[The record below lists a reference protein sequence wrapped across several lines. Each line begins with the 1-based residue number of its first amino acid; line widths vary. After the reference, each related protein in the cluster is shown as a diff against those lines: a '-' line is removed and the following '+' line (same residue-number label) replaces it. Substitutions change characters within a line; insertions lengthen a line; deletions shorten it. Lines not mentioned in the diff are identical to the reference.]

1 MSRLTQDQK
10 IQPQWWGK
18 TLVGFILGL
27 AIAYGL
33 VAIFAWFGPG
43 GIDAKD
49 KVQFNMWMISPI
61 WLFILSFV
69 YLFKTT
75 KTAFLYL
82 FSANIAIYSLYFL
95 LKGVA

>member
-1 MSRLTQDQK
+1 MSRLTHDQK

-33 VAIFAWFGPG
+33 VAIFTWFGPG

-61 WLFILSFV
+61 WLLILSFV

-82 FSANIAIYSLYFL
+82 FSTNIAIYSLYFL

>member
-1 MSRLTQDQK
+1 MTRLTQDQK

-18 TLVGFILGL
+18 TLIGVVLGL
-27 AIAYGL
+27 TAAYGL
-33 VAIFAWFGPG
+33 IATFAWFGPG

-61 WLFILSFV
+61 WLFILAFV

-75 KTAFLYL
+75 KTAFFYL
-82 FSANIAIYSLYFL
+82 FSANILIFGLYFII
-95 LKGVA
+95 KGIS

>member
-1 MSRLTQDQK
+1 MTRLPQDQK
-10 IQPQWWGK
+10 IQPHWWGK
-18 TLVGFILGL
+18 TLVGLFFGL
-27 AIAYGL
+27 TLAYGL
-33 VAIFAWFGPG
+33 IAIFAWFGPG

-61 WLFILSFV
+61 WLLVLSLV

-82 FSANIAIYSLYFL
+82 FSTNVAIYCLYFL
-95 LKGVA
+95 LKGVM

>member
-1 MSRLTQDQK
+1 MSRLIQEQK

-18 TLVGFILGL
+18 TLIGLILGL
-27 AIAYGL
+27 AIAYGF

-49 KVQFNMWMISPI
+49 KVQFNMWIISPI
-61 WLFILSFV
+61 WLLILSLV

-82 FSANIAIYSLYFL
+82 FSANVAIYSLYFL
-95 LKGVA
+95 LKGVM